1 MSQTANEE
9 TSSRRI
15 SLRPASP
22 NDNAFLL
29 QVYASTRQEEMA
41 SSGWSPVQQSSF
53 VRMQYDARKYGY
65 EASYPSSENSVI
77 SMGGVPAGSLIIF
90 RSSSE
95 IRLVDIALLPE
106 FRSRGIGGEVI
117 RMLISEA
124 GDAGSA
130 LRLSVLRSN
139 RARHL
144 YERVGFIVKGGDEM
158 YCEMERVPAQMQARG
173 NVANTSPEKDPHAGK
188 SE

>member
-9 TSSRRI
+9 ASSRRI

-22 NDNAFLL
+22 SDNDFLL
-29 QVYASTRQEEMA
+29 HVYARTRQGEMA
-41 SSGWSPVQQSSF
+41 SWGWGTAQQSSF
-53 VRMQYDARKYGY
+53 VRMQYDARKHGY
-65 EASYPSSENSVI
+65 DASYPSSETSVI
-77 SMGGVPAGSLIIF
+77 SIGDVPAGSIIIF

-106 FRSRGIGGEVI
+106 FRSRGIGGVVI

-124 GDAGSA
+124 DDTGSA

-139 RARHL
+139 QARHL
-144 YERVGFIVKGGDEM
+144 YERLGFIVKGGDEM
-158 YCEMERVPAQMQARG
+158 YCEMECVPARTQARG

>member
-9 TSSRRI
+9 ASSRRI

-22 NDNAFLL
+22 SDNDFLL
-29 QVYASTRQEEMA
+29 HVYARTRQEEMA
-41 SSGWSPVQQSSF
+41 FSGWSPAQQSSF
-53 VRMQYDARKYGY
+53 VRMQYDARKHGY
-65 EASYPSSENSVI
+65 DASYPSSETSVI
-77 SMGGVPAGSLIIF
+77 SIGDVPAGSIIIF
-90 RSSSE
+90 RSPSE
-95 IRLVDIALLPE
+95 TRLVDIALLPE

-124 GDAGSA
+124 DDAGSA
-130 LRLSVLRSN
+130 LRLSVLGSN
-139 RARHL
+139 QARHL
-144 YERVGFIVKGGDEM
+144 YERLGFIVKGGDAM
-158 YCEMERVPAQMQARG
+158 YCEMEWVPAQTQARG

>member
-1 MSQTANEE
+1 M
-9 TSSRRI
+9 
-15 SLRPASP
+15 RPASP
-22 NDNAFLL
+22 SDNDFLL
-29 QVYASTRQEEMA
+29 HVYARTRQGEMA
-41 SSGWSPVQQSSF
+41 SWGWGTAQQSSF
-53 VRMQYDARKYGY
+53 VRMQYDARKHGY
-65 EASYPSSENSVI
+65 DASYPSSETSVI
-77 SMGGVPAGSLIIF
+77 SIGDVPAGSIIIF

-106 FRSRGIGGEVI
+106 FRSRGIGGVVI

-124 GDAGSA
+124 DDTGSA

-139 RARHL
+139 QARHL
-144 YERVGFIVKGGDEM
+144 YERLGFIVKGGDEM
-158 YCEMERVPAQMQARG
+158 YCEMECVPARTQARG